1 MRPKPGEELAIRP
14 NKSQLKRDAT
24 ALRELGEQLTTATA
38 GKIAKCALPEELLAA
53 LAAFRK
59 LPNSHGAQRRQ
70 LQFIGKLMRELDDE
84 TVERIHNQLNLNV
97 EMEKRRFHQ
106 IEELRDHLL
115 NGDNNVLTEVLQQYP
130 QFDAQLLGQLVRQTR
145 KEQEQSE
152 SPPSARKLF
161 RYLRE
166 KMGN

>member
-1 MRPKPGEELAIRP
+1 MRKNPGEELAVRP
-14 NKSQLKRDAT
+14 NKSQLKRDSA
-24 ALRELGEQLTTATA
+24 ALQELGEQLITATP
-38 GKIAKCALPEELLAA
+38 GKVAKCALPEKLLAA
-53 LAAFRK
+53 LAEYRK
-59 LPNSHGAQRRQ
+59 LPNSHGAQKRQ
-70 LQFIGKLMRELDDE
+70 LQFIGKLMRDLDDDV
-84 TVERIHNQLNLNV
+84 VERIHQQLNLNV

-106 IEELRDHLL
+106 IEQLRDRLL
-115 NGDNNVLTEVLQQYP
+115 NGDNETLTEVLAQYP

-145 KEQEQSE
+145 KEQGQSE